1 VETPHP
7 VTQHLA
13 HRLAQ
18 HSLTTSWLDMP
29 GEQTDL
35 CKVHVSTSGAASPG
49 SRSGNPAAA
58 GSADAAASATGGDM
72 FACIAQ
78 NQGPNSTSSEG
89 GSRLKVFARSGRKRH
104 ARRTD
109 GMQLQFVAIGENCG
123 NLAQIATARW
133 ADSTSAASNK
143 CKWPRSRGWACL

>member
-1 VETPHP
+1 MVETPHP

-78 NQGPNSTSSEG
+78 NQGPNSTCAG
-89 GSRLKVFARSGRKRH
+89 GDRDRKR
-104 ARRTD
+104 
-109 GMQLQFVAIGENCG
+109 LQGAGAKDMRAEQTECNC
-123 NLAQIATARW
+123 NSLQ
-133 ADSTSAASNK
+133 
-143 CKWPRSRGWACL
+143 